1 MKGIKLTNPNLI
13 SFAKV
18 VFYSLIILLPLKNI
32 NAKSWEFN
40 DPALNYSSAIGMKTR
55 LTVDDSQ
62 AIQENADSTI
72 LQIEDNAAGKLDTST
87 NDVTPEM
94 VHSQAEPKKQ
104 KSSVSTI
111 LPQYS
116 SINSKDEKLESL
128 SFSNKNI
135 ILKLLFGEQKVLEF
149 RQKLVKYVNRNY
161 SGEKRM
167 FFLNLIDQILKYPI
181 VLAFSFLICFFIL
194 HVVLVVSL
202 ISYTNRRKNYM
213 ARYRVIYGNLYEK
226 VTLSYLFGEINWD
239 TYKIKL
245 KHIAKERN
253 RRILIEILLNFHD
266 NLKGGIDEQIPEI
279 YRKLDLKKDSYK
291 AVNSF
296 LYYRKVKGLHTLT
309 NLYPDGAREILPRLL
324 KHSNESI
331 RSEAHQAYILLNPDN
346 PFNFLKTLTKPFS
359 RWTQLSAFH
368 LLRLPQIQVPSFS
381 RYLLSTHNGVRIFCL
396 QMINYFQ
403 QLENVNLIFNLLE
416 SNKELTRYL
425 SYRAINNLRL
435 YDGRVLIKQQY
446 RDETEKNKLEIIKA
460 LRNIGNQDDI
470 DFLEIIFKSE
480 STAMQIEACR
490 TMYYMSPESK
500 ERLINV
506 SKKAIPNLDLF
517 IAHVTDKRN

>member
-18 VFYSLIILLPLKNI
+18 VFYSLIILLPLKNL
-32 NAKSWEFN
+32 NAKGSESN
-40 DPALNYSSAIGMKTR
+40 VVALNYSSAIGVEMGVSTAESR
-55 LTVDDSQ
+55 
-62 AIQENADSTI
+62 AIQENNDSI
-72 LQIEDNAAGKLDTST
+72 IIQNDDNAAGKLEAVEKDSTSEMELSQ
-87 NDVTPEM
+87 VEPERQE
-94 VHSQAEPKKQ
+94 SA
-104 KSSVSTI
+104 VSTI

-116 SINSKDEKLESL
+116 SINSEDEKDESIY
-128 SFSNKNI
+128 FVQRNV
-135 ILKLLFGEQKVLEF
+135 ILKTLFGEEKVVEF
-149 RQKLVKYVNRNY
+149 KQKLVKYVNRNY
-161 SGEKRM
+161 SAGKRL

-181 VLAFSFLICFFIL
+181 VLAFSFLICTFIVHL
-194 HVVLVVSL
+194 FLVVSL
-202 ISYTNRRKNYM
+202 ISYTNRRKNYL
-213 ARYRVIYGNLYEK
+213 ARYRIIYGNLYEK
-226 VTLSYLFGEINWD
+226 VTLSYLFGEIDWP
-239 TYKIKL
+239 TYLKKL
-245 KHIAKERN
+245 KRIKRARN
-253 RRILIEILLNFHD
+253 RNILIDILLNLND

-279 YRKLDLKKDSYK
+279 YKKLNLERDSYK
-291 AVNSF
+291 AVYSI
-296 LYYRKVKGLHTLT
+296 LYYRKVTGLHALT
-309 NLYPDGAREILPRLL
+309 NLYPDGAREILPSVL

-331 RSEAHQAYILLNPDN
+331 RSEAHQAYILLNPDD

-368 LLRLPQIQVPSFS
+368 LLRLPQVNVPSFS

-403 QLENVNLIFNLLE
+403 QLENTELIFNLLE
-416 SNKELTRYL
+416 SNKELTRFL

-460 LRNIGNQDDI
+460 LRNIGTNEDI
-470 DFLEIIFKSE
+470 DFLEIIFRSE
-480 STAMQIEACR
+480 SKALQIEACR

-500 ERLINV
+500 ERLLNV
-506 SKKAIPNLDLF
+506 SKKSMPNLDLF